1 MTKNKLVHNTK
12 TSLREEAKEYLPTVK
27 EFYPHLD
34 DLLLDRISKYCVVY
48 SKGKDKA
55 SIRQAINNWE
65 EVFDTELQSQEDTMR
80 INLNEFLTDEDI
92 HALWKIAGRVIDSG
106 AIMDNQD
113 YEISLSLLTEDQSS

>member
-1 MTKNKLVHNTK
+1 
-12 TSLREEAKEYLPTVK
+12 
-27 EFYPHLD
+27 
-34 DLLLDRISKYCVVY
+34 
-48 SKGKDKA
+48 
-55 SIRQAINNWE
+55 
-65 EVFDTELQSQEDTMR
+65 MR